1 MQTTITSE
9 MFHSHHLN
17 YIRNSRAIAVLW
29 CVFTICFAIINI
41 VVFLQPW
48 LGDSEYTEQEGYFGL
63 FESCKYHTPNHTDLS
78 EFVTYQYRYARIV
91 CDGTWTTIQT
101 SVNPASTFFIGFSA
115 LITLICIA
123 TFLVLFLFVNPCIV
137 FTICGVLQL
146 ISSKHLRKKKLK

>member
-1 MQTTITSE
+1 MQTAITSE

-17 YIRNSRAIAVLW
+17 YIRNTRAIAVLW

-48 LGDSEYTEQEGYFGL
+48 LGDSQYSDQEGYFGL
-63 FESCKYHTPNHTDLS
+63 FESCKYKRHNHS
-78 EFVTYQYRYARIV
+78 EIHELAMYHSKYSHFECEGI
-91 CDGTWTTIQT
+91 WTTIQT

-123 TFLVLFLFVNPCIV
+123 TFLVLFLFINPCIV

-146 ISSKHLRKKKLK
+146 ISSK